1 MHAMILAAGRGER
14 MRPLTDQTPKP
25 MLRVGDRPLI
35 EWHLLRLAKMQNWE
49 EVVVNTAHLPD
60 QIEKFLQDGSAWG
73 LRVRISREPP
83 GALETAGGIATAKP
97 WRDEAPF
104 FLINGDVFIEG
115 DLPPLVDQLA
125 ESMRLCKQAPLA
137 HIWLVPNPAHNPGG
151 DFYIHNGLASPLSS
165 PSLSGPSLS
174 GPSLSSPSLS
184 SPSLSGPTSRNRPK
198 SFTYSGVAILW
209 PRLFADCIPGRPAP
223 LGPLLRQA
231 CGQGQVSASLWPG
244 AWVDV
249 GTPERWQW
257 LDQRLR
263 SGGPLGH
270 HE

>member
-1 MHAMILAAGRGER
+1 MILAAGRGER

>member
-174 GPSLSSPSLS
+174 SPSLS

>member
-1 MHAMILAAGRGER
+1 MILAAGRGER

-174 GPSLSSPSLS
+174 GPT
-184 SPSLSGPTSRNRPK
+184 GRDRPK

>member
-1 MHAMILAAGRGER
+1 MILAAGRGER

-151 DFYIHNGLASPLSS
+151 DFYIHNGLASPLS
-165 PSLSGPSLS
+165 GPSLS

-184 SPSLSGPTSRNRPK
+184 GPSLSGPTSRNRPK

>member
-1 MHAMILAAGRGER
+1 MILAAGRGER

-184 SPSLSGPTSRNRPK
+184 GPSLSGPTGRDRPK

>member
-60 QIEKFLQDGSAWG
+60 QIEKFLKDGSAWG

-137 HIWLVPNPAHNPGG
+137 HMWLVPNPAHNPGG
-151 DFYIHNGLASPLSS
+151 DFSIHNGLACP
-165 PSLSGPSLS
+165 LSGPSLS
-174 GPSLSSPSLS
+174 GPTGLD
-184 SPSLSGPTSRNRPK
+184 RPK

-209 PRLFADCIPGRPAP
+209 PKLFADCIPGRPAP

-231 CGQGQVSASLWPG
+231 CAQGQVSASLWPG

>member
-184 SPSLSGPTSRNRPK
+184 GPSLSGPTGRDRPK

>member
-1 MHAMILAAGRGER
+1 MILAAGRGER

-35 EWHLLRLAKMQNWE
+35 EWHLLRLAKMQDWE
-49 EVVVNTAHLPD
+49 EVVVNTAHLPN

-73 LRVRISREPP
+73 LRIRISREPP
-83 GALETAGGIATAKP
+83 GALETAGGIATARP
-97 WRDEAPF
+97 WRDENPF
-104 FLINGDVFIEG
+104 FLINGDIFIKG
-115 DLPPLVDQLA
+115 DFPPLHHQIA
-125 ESMRLCKQAPLA
+125 ESMGLCREAPLA
-137 HIWLVPNPAHNPGG
+137 HLWLVPNPAHNPRG
-151 DFYIHNGLASPLSS
+151 DFSIKNGLACPLLEV
-165 PSLSGPSLS
+165 PLEEDPLGD
-174 GPSLSSPSLS
+174 
-184 SPSLSGPTSRNRPK
+184 RPE

-209 PRLFADCIPGRPAP
+209 PQLFAGCIPGRPAP

-231 CGQGQVSASLWPG
+231 CARGQVSASLWPG
-244 AWVDV
+244 TWVDV
-249 GTPERWQW
+249 GTPERLQW

>member
-1 MHAMILAAGRGER
+1 MILAAGRGER

-125 ESMRLCKQAPLA
+125 ESMRLCKQTPLA

-151 DFYIHNGLASPLSS
+151 DFSIHNGLACP
-165 PSLSGPSLS
+165 LSGPSLS
-174 GPSLSSPSLS
+174 GPSLF
-184 SPSLSGPTSRNRPK
+184 GPTGRDRPK

-209 PRLFADCIPGRPAP
+209 PKLFADCIPGRPAP

>member
-1 MHAMILAAGRGER
+1 MILAAGRGER

-115 DLPPLVDQLA
+115 DLPPLVDPIS

-137 HIWLVPNPAHNPGG
+137 HIWLVPNPAHNPEG
-151 DFYIHNGLASPLSS
+151 DFSIHKGLACPV
-165 PSLSGPSLS
+165 SGPSLS
-174 GPSLSSPSLS
+174 GPSDNDRP
-184 SPSLSGPTSRNRPK
+184 NR
-198 SFTYSGVAILW
+198 FTYSGVAILW
-209 PRLFADCIPGRPAP
+209 PALFADCIPGRPAP

-231 CGQGQVSASLWPG
+231 CELGQVSASLWPG